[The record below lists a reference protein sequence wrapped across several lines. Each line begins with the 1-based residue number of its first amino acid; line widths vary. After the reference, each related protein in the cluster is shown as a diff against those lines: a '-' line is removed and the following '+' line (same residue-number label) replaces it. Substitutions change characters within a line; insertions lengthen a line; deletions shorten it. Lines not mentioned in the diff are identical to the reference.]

1 MKLDLNGIAVS
12 TGSACASGSLEKSHV
27 LKAMGLGAADVN
39 GAIRFSFGVDI
50 TKGDIDFVVRTLTNA
65 VNELREMSP
74 LTKKSKKGEE

>member
-1 MKLDLNGIAVS
+1 
-12 TGSACASGSLEKSHV
+12 
-27 LKAMGLGAADVN
+27 MGLGAADVN